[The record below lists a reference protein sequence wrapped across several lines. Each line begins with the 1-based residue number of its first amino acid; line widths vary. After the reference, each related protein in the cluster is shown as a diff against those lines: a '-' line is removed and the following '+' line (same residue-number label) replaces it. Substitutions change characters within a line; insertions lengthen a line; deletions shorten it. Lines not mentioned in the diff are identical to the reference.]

1 MKSCLLFFLFFCSIV
16 SRSKAAQVLIV
27 ADEIPAMEIV
37 AKALKIH
44 ENIASKIVLQTKI
57 PNDLSAY
64 MAVLVYIHKDLNPA
78 AEKAFID
85 YTKAGGKLILL
96 HHSISSHKRK
106 NADWFAF
113 MGVELLKK
121 DLNEGGYGYVGDI
134 NMEIVN
140 LAPSILSQRIKLNI
154 PKNKLSTGV

>member
-1 MKSCLLFFLFFCSIV
+1 M
-16 SRSKAAQVLIV
+16 IV

-96 HHSISSHKRK
+96 HHSISSLKRK

-113 MGVELLKK
+113 MGV
-121 DLNEGGYGYVGDI
+121 
-134 NMEIVN
+134 
-140 LAPSILSQRIKLNI
+140 
-154 PKNKLSTGV
+154 